1 MYSSETHRSGIF
13 NTVDAGTTGRI
24 LVIDDDRSF
33 GGFMLAALE
42 SRGHDVDWAGCMADG
57 LASLYSHR
65 YDLVIVDLRLPD
77 GSGLEFLRN
86 AMDEGVLVDSA
97 AIVLTGQDD
106 FEEPDDIRVYRK
118 PVELEPF
125 LDRMANI
132 VAHTQKRRGAAGRY
146 SPAARSREPGRD
158 GHRSPKREKIDLVLY
173 TSRASE
179 KCQKAVRTIRA
190 VLDQYDN
197 AEVSF
202 SIFDLSD
209 GPPPADEDAVVF
221 TPTLVKRAPGPK
233 TWIIGNLNQPD
244 LLIDLLE
251 VSGVSRR
258 KD

>member
-1 MYSSETHRSGIF
+1 VEP
-13 NTVDAGTTGRI
+13 GTTGRI

-42 SRGHDVDWAGCMADG
+42 SRGHDVEWAGCIADG

-77 GSGLEFLRN
+77 GSGLELLRD
-86 AMDEGVLVDSA
+86 AMDEGVLADSA

-106 FEEPDDIRVYRK
+106 FQEPDDIRVYRK
-118 PVELEPF
+118 PVDLEPF

-132 VAHTQKRRGAAGRY
+132 VAHTQKRRGATGT
-146 SPAARSREPGRD
+146 SPVTRGREPRRD

-179 KCQKAVRTIRA
+179 NCYKAIRTIRA
-190 VLDQYDN
+190 VLDQYDD
-197 AEVSF
+197 AEVRF
-202 SIFDLSD
+202 SICDLSD
-209 GPPPADEDAVVF
+209 GSPLADEDAVVF